1 VRRLAVLLPASV
13 CALAAHA
20 LVLGTHGYFVW
31 YEPFVEGAAV
41 AALALLGLAALAGRR
56 LPLPAPE
63 PRLLVATTF
72 AFLFVQESIEQHR
85 LVALTPSQ
93 LLLMLAAVAVT
104 SLVVALAL
112 RVVTAALAPVA
123 ARVVRVER
131 PGWTIVLART
141 RSVRPLASACTRRG
155 PPLLAA

>member
-20 LVLGTHGYFVW
+20 LALGTHGYFVW
-31 YEPFVEGAAV
+31 YEPFVEGASV
-41 AALALLGLAALAGRR
+41 AALALLGLAAIAGRR

-63 PRLLVATTF
+63 PRLLAATTF
-72 AFLFVQESIEQHR
+72 AFLLVQESVEQHR

-93 LLLMLAAVAVT
+93 LLLVLAAVALT

-112 RVVTAALAPVA
+112 RAVHAAFAPAAVSVA
-123 ARVVRVER
+123 RVER
-131 PGWTIVLART
+131 PGWTVVLARA

-155 PPLLAA
+155 PPLFAE